1 MRIKGK
7 FGIKELRD
15 FFIGLVL
22 ALIAALAIMLVF
34 SVISLISWGVAW
46 LFLAILLTP
55 VGFWFVRFY
64 REDITIEPI
73 EEEEIESIIRFE
85 GDRKSVV

>member
-7 FGIKELRD
+7 FGFKELKD
-15 FFIGLVL
+15 LFIGFVL
-22 ALIAALAIMLVF
+22 AAIVALVVLGFFSLV
-34 SVISLISWGVAW
+34 SLISWGMAW
-46 LFLAILLTP
+46 MFLALLLTP
-55 VGFWFVRFY
+55 IGFWFIRVY

-85 GDRKSVV
+85 GE

>member
-7 FGIKELRD
+7 FGIKELKD

-34 SVISLISWGVAW
+34 SVLSLISWGVAW

-64 REDITIEPI
+64 RKDITIEPI

-85 GDRKSVV
+85 DE

>member
-1 MRIKGK
+1 MRVKGK
-7 FGIKELRD
+7 FGIKELKD

-46 LFLAILLTP
+46 MLLAILLTP

-64 REDITIEPI
+64 REDIMIEPI

-85 GDRKSVV
+85 GE